1 MSNPK
6 RLILID
12 GSGFIF
18 RAYHSLPPLTRAD
31 GTPVG
36 AVYGFI
42 NMLLKL
48 RDAMPSSHMA
58 VIFDA
63 GRKTFRNDMY
73 SEYKANRPP
82 PPEDLIPQFAL
93 VRDAVI
99 AMTLPS
105 IELENFEAD
114 DVIATYATMAKK
126 QGLEVII
133 VSSDKDLMQLISDGV
148 SIYDGMKNKAIGPE
162 QVMEKFGVTPD
173 KVVEVMSL
181 IGDSSD
187 NIPGVPSIGPKTAA
201 ELIGIYGTL
210 ENLLEHAQE
219 IKQPKRREVIIQHAD
234 NARLSKEL
242 VKLCLDCDLPIGLDA
257 LEMKALDSE
266 KLISF
271 LREQNFTSLVERMS
285 KKFGTS
291 TAGGFSPVAA
301 VKTEVT
307 APEKQERKG
316 SLITTLDALDR
327 FVRIAVDEGKIALEI
342 VGAQDE
348 PCLGMVMATAK
359 QTAYVPFNH
368 SEEKTTSE
376 AQDLFSVSEKTG
388 VVRQEGQLEKK
399 QVLGVLQAL
408 LEHSGVL
415 KVAHDV
421 KALIHGVAPYAS
433 IHGYEDAMQLSYA
446 LGAGLYGHDFEETVA
461 RECEM
466 TLHQFDKY
474 LVRSKP
480 SDVDLQMNQRANAL
494 YELHDTLKQR
504 LMGEKLIAF
513 YESIERPMPAIVS
526 NMEAAGVK
534 INRSYL
540 MQLGDEFERT
550 MKTLEQEIYG
560 LAGRAFNVGSPK
572 QLGEV
577 LFDEMKL
584 PGGKKSGK
592 TGAYSTDADILET
605 LGAEGHMIAQKVLD
619 WRQLSKLKGTY
630 TDALVRAAGADDR
643 IHTDYALALTTTG
656 RLSSSNPNLQNI
668 PIRTEQ
674 GRKIRGAFIADKGYQ
689 LMSADYSQ
697 IELRLLAHVA
707 DIQPLKQAFKEGRDI
722 HAVTASQMFGMP
734 IDQVSSDLRRNA
746 KMINFG
752 IIYGM
757 SAHGLATR
765 LGIPRK
771 EAADY
776 IEKYFQQYPGIK
788 DYMER
793 AKVEAR
799 TYGYVK
805 TLFGRRCY
813 VKGINDKNPNMR
825 AFSERAAINAPL
837 QGSAADIIKRAMV
850 DVARLLKE
858 RQARSRMLLQVHD
871 ELLFEIAE
879 GEEGTM
885 PLLIKKAMESAAYFS
900 VPLVVETGLGS
911 NWGEIH

>member
-18 RAYHSLPPLTRAD
+18 RAYHSLPPLTRPD

-63 GRKTFRNDMY
+63 GRKTFRNEMY
-73 SEYKANRPP
+73 TEYKANRPP

-105 IELENFEAD
+105 IELPNFEAD
-114 DVIATYATMAKK
+114 DVIATYTTMAKAR
-126 QGLEVII
+126 GLEVII
-133 VSSDKDLMQLISDGV
+133 VSSDKDLMQLITEGV
-148 SIYDGMKNKAIGPE
+148 SMYDGMKNKAIGPE
-162 QVMEKFGVTPD
+162 QVMEKFGVGPD

-181 IGDSSD
+181 IGDTSD

-201 ELIGIYGTL
+201 ELINTYGTL
-210 ENLLEHAQE
+210 ENLLEHAGE

-257 LEMKALDSE
+257 LEMKPIE
-266 KLISF
+266 PETLISF
-271 LREQNFTSLVERMS
+271 LREQNFTSLIERMS
-285 KKFGTS
+285 KKFGVSLNAAVLPNATV
-291 TAGGFSPVAA
+291 TMPVAEA
-301 VKTEVT
+301 AK
-307 APEKQERKG
+307 PERKTD
-316 SLITTLDALDR
+316 LIISLDALD
-327 FVRIAVDEGKIALEI
+327 VIARAAITEGKVALEMI
-342 VGAQDE
+342 CAHDE
-348 PCLGMVMATAK
+348 PCLGIVIATEK
-359 QTAYVPFNH
+359 QAAYVPLNH
-368 SEEKTTSE
+368 AEEKISVQ
-376 AQDLFSVSEKTG
+376 AQDLFGTTESVG
-388 VVRQEGQLEKK
+388 IARQGGQLEKEET
-399 QVLGVLQAL
+399 LRLL
-408 LEHSGVL
+408 NPMLEHAGVL

-421 KALIHGVAPYAS
+421 KALIHALLPVS
-433 IHGYEDAMQLSYA
+433 TVFGYEDTMQLSYT
-446 LGAGLYGHDFEETVA
+446 LGAGLHSHEFNETVL
-461 RECEM
+461 RECEI
-466 TLHQFDKY
+466 TLHPIEKT
-474 LVRSKP
+474 VSRSKP
-480 SDVDLQMNQRANAL
+480 SDIERQMAQRAQAL
-494 YELHDTLKQR
+494 YDMHDKLKLR
-504 LMGEKLIAF
+504 LMAERLITP
-513 YESIERPMPAIVS
+513 YETIERPLPAIVAE
-526 NMEAAGVK
+526 METHGVK
-534 INRSYL
+534 VNRSYL
-540 MQLGDEFERT
+540 VQLGGEFERT
-550 MKTLEQEIYG
+550 MASLEQEIHG
-560 LAGRAFNVGSPK
+560 IAGRSFNVGSPK

-592 TGAYSTDADILET
+592 TGAYSTDADILEA
-605 LGAEGHMIAQKVLD
+605 LAAEGQVIAQKVLD

-630 TDALVRAAGADDR
+630 TDALVRAADKEDR

-674 GRKIRGAFIADKGYQ
+674 GRKIRTAFIADKGYQ
-689 LMSADYSQ
+689 LLSADYSQ

-707 DIQPLKQAFKEGRDI
+707 NIEPLKQAFKEGKDI
-722 HAVTASQMFGMP
+722 HATTASQMFGMP
-734 IDQVSSDLRRNA
+734 IEQVGSDLRRNA

-765 LGIPRK
+765 LGILRK

-776 IEKYFQQYPGIK
+776 IELYFQQYPGIK

-793 AKVEAR
+793 TKVEAR
-799 TYGYVK
+799 ANGYVK

-837 QGSAADIIKRAMV
+837 QGSAADIIKRAMIGV
-850 DVARLLKE
+850 DRVMKE
-858 RQARSRMLLQVHD
+858 QGVRSRMLLQVHD
-871 ELLFEIAE
+871 ELLFEIAD
-879 GEEGTM
+879 GEENTL
-885 PLLIKKAMESAAYFS
+885 PSLIKKTMESAAHFS
-900 VPLVVETGLGS
+900 VPLVVETGIGAD
-911 NWGEIH
+911 WGAIH